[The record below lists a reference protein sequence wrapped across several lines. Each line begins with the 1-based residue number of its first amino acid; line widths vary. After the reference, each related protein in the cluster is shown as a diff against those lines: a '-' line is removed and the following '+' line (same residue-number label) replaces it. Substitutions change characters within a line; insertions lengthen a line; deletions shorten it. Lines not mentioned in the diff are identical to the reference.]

1 MSNLYQ
7 QFLIRPLSNKI
18 FLVVAFGGSILT
30 LVQIVLL
37 ESGLDGIC
45 FSGGCEIVDNRTK
58 VSPVI
63 FNFFGFVFFQVT
75 FWGSWVGRKNKEM
88 QFYVSMLL
96 LAALAAEGAL
106 VSFQYFIVETFCT
119 YCLIILSLV
128 VLLNVLNGLHHAL
141 TGAAIFVATLIAFSS
156 LQFEAATDISA
167 PNGINALNKGAY
179 AVLPGDKNKPKLSL
193 FFSSTCPHCEKVIE
207 SLEQGATCEVNFN
220 PVSTVSKFP
229 LTTLSTNEDYDIG
242 VNRAFMTS
250 LGQKSIPV
258 LLVEQKRHMQVLS
271 GGNAIMDY
279 LDESCRQ

>member
-7 QFLIRPLSNKI
+7 QFLSRPLSNKI
-18 FLVVAFGGSILT
+18 FLVVAFGGSLLT

-75 FWGSWVGRKNKEM
+75 FWGSWVGRRSKEM

-167 PNGINALNKGAY
+167 PNGINDLKKGAY
-179 AVLPGDKNKPKLSL
+179 AVLSGDKNKPKLSL
-193 FFSSTCPHCEKVIE
+193 FFSSACPHCEKVIE

-279 LDESCRQ
+279 LNESCRQ

>member
-1 MSNLYQ
+1 
-7 QFLIRPLSNKI
+7 
-18 FLVVAFGGSILT
+18 
-30 LVQIVLL
+30 
-37 ESGLDGIC
+37 
-45 FSGGCEIVDNRTK
+45 
-58 VSPVI
+58 
-63 FNFFGFVFFQVT
+63 
-75 FWGSWVGRKNKEM
+75 
-88 QFYVSMLL
+88 MLL
-96 LAALAAEGAL
+96 LAALAAEFAL

-220 PVSTVSKFP
+220 PVSSRSSVGEMQLWIIWTNHVVYNYPKPCSLLALFFLFFTTCERKIGFLLIEVFSKHFNIQIYGHQG
-229 LTTLSTNEDYDIG
+229 TI
-242 VNRAFMTS
+242 
-250 LGQKSIPV
+250 LGG
-258 LLVEQKRHMQVLS
+258 LLL
-271 GGNAIMDY
+271 
-279 LDESCRQ
+279 

>member
-1 MSNLYQ
+1 MS
-7 QFLIRPLSNKI
+7 RPLSNKI
-18 FLVVAFGGSILT
+18 FLVVAFGGSLLT

-141 TGAAIFVATLIAFSS
+141 TGIAIFVATLIAFSS

-167 PNGINALNKGAY
+167 PNGINDLNKGAY